1 MKINII
7 PSVIA
12 IALAALLGYAVYSV
26 AGDNPN
32 NETAFAVSGS
42 CFFICFL
49 LGFGVSYE
57 DSRKGVSLHVLSVI
71 SAIIMAISQF
81 AFAYYGINF
90 SPYIIANGVILLLY
104 LLVFYGVYNSE
115 QQ

>member
-32 NETAFAVSGS
+32 KETAFAVSGV
-42 CFFICFL
+42 CFLICFL

-57 DSRKGVSLHVLSVI
+57 DSRKGISLNILSLI

-81 AFAYYGINF
+81 CFACYGINF
-90 SPYIIANGVILLLY
+90 RPYIIVNGVILLLY